1 MYKKNN
7 FDTVIDEIIKELQ
20 LNLASTRKLKNITQ
34 EQLSQLVGLEPK
46 SISDIET
53 NRRKASLTTFVK
65 ILHIL
70 EIDIL
75 TIFNKK
81 L

>member
-1 MYKKNN
+1 MNKKKN
-7 FDTVIDEIIKELQ
+7 FDDVIDETIKELQ
-20 LNLASTRKLKNITQ
+20 IYLASNRKSKNITQ
-34 EQLSQLVGLEPK
+34 EQLSQLIGLEPK

-75 TIFNKK
+75 SIFNKK
-81 L
+81 S